1 MKKQLLS
8 TLVCAALG
16 IAAVSFDAAAQA
28 PGLAP
33 VVADISVIT
42 ATVEAV
48 DMANRVVT
56 LKDGSGNTAVLSVP
70 KGVTTFDTIKKGDTF
85 VVEYAEAMA
94 VGLSLAPKGSQPGT
108 SVMRKVTV
116 SANAVQRPFAD
127 EVDTS
132 FTSAKITYI
141 NAAAR
146 LAILQPANGKAI
158 RVKVDKQVLG
168 LEKFK
173 VGDEVIVEIV
183 TDLVIGFAPPVG
195 K

>member
-16 IAAVSFDAAAQA
+16 IAAVSFEAAAQA
-28 PGLAP
+28 PGLSP

-42 ATVEAV
+42 ATVDAI
-48 DMANRVVT
+48 DPATRMVT
-56 LKDGSGNTAVLSVP
+56 LKDATGNTAVLTVP
-70 KGVTTFDTIKKGDTF
+70 KSVTSFDTIKKGDTF
-85 VVEYAEAMA
+85 VVEYAEATA
-94 VGLSLAPKGSQPGT
+94 VGLALDPKGSSPGT

-116 SANAVQRPFAD
+116 SANGVQRPFAE

-146 LAILQPANGKAI
+146 LAVLQPANGKAI
-158 RVKVDKQVLG
+158 RVKVDKQILG

-173 VGDEVIVEIV
+173 VGDEVIVELV
-183 TDLVIGFAPPVG
+183 TDMVIGFAPPVG

>member
-1 MKKQLLS
+1 MRKQLFAG
-8 TLVCAALG
+8 LVCASIG
-16 IAAVSFDAAAQA
+16 IAAVSCDATAQA

-42 ATVEAV
+42 ATVDAI
-48 DMANRVVT
+48 DTANRTVT
-56 LKDGSGNTAVLSVP
+56 LRDASGNTAMLKVP
-70 KGVTTFDTIKKGDTF
+70 KSLTSFDTIKKGDTF
-85 VVEYAEAMA
+85 VVEYAEATA
-94 VGLSLAPKGSQPGT
+94 VGLSLAPKGTQPGT
-108 SVMRKVTV
+108 SVMHKVSV
-116 SANAVQRPFAD
+116 SANGVQRPFAE

-146 LAILQPANGKAI
+146 LAVLQPANGKPI

-173 VGDEVIVEIV
+173 VGDEVIMEIV
-183 TDLVIGFAPPVG
+183 SDMVIGFAPPVG

>member
-1 MKKQLLS
+1 MHK
-8 TLVCAALG
+8 
-16 IAAVSFDAAAQA
+16 VS
-28 PGLAP
+28 
-33 VVADISVIT
+33 
-42 ATVEAV
+42 
-48 DMANRVVT
+48 
-56 LKDGSGNTAVLSVP
+56 
-70 KGVTTFDTIKKGDTF
+70 
-85 VVEYAEAMA
+85 
-94 VGLSLAPKGSQPGT
+94 
-108 SVMRKVTV
+108 V
-116 SANAVQRPFAD
+116 SANGVQRPFAE

-146 LAILQPANGKAI
+146 LAVLQPANGKPI

-183 TDLVIGFAPPVG
+183 SDMVIGFAPPVG

>member
-8 TLVCAALG
+8 TLVWAALG
-16 IAAVSFDAAAQA
+16 IAAVSFEAGAQA

-42 ATVEAV
+42 ASVDAV
-48 DMANRVVT
+48 DMAARTVT
-56 LKDGSGNTAVLSVP
+56 LKDASGNTATLTVP
-70 KGVTTFDTIKKGDTF
+70 KSVTTFDTVKKGDTF

-108 SVMRKVTV
+108 SVMRKVSV
-116 SANAVQRPFAD
+116 SANGVQRPFAE

-146 LAILQPANGKAI
+146 LAVLQPANGKPI
-158 RVKVDKQVLG
+158 RVKLDRQILG

-173 VGDEVIVEIV
+173 VGDEVIAELVS
-183 TDLVIGFAPPVG
+183 DMVIGVAPPVG

>member
-16 IAAVSFDAAAQA
+16 IAAASFDASAQA
-28 PGLAP
+28 PGLVP
-33 VVADISVIT
+33 VMADISVIT
-42 ATVEAV
+42 ATVDAV
-48 DMANRVVT
+48 DAANRIVT
-56 LKDGSGNTAVLSVP
+56 LKDASGNTAMLTVP
-70 KGVTTFDTIKKGDTF
+70 KGVTSFDTIKKGETF

-94 VGLSLAPKGSQPGT
+94 VGLALAPKGTQPGT

-116 SANAVQRPFAD
+116 SANGVQRPFVE

-146 LAILQPANGKAI
+146 LAILQPASGMPI
-158 RVKVDKQVLG
+158 RVKVDKQILA

>member
-1 MKKQLLS
+1 MKKHFLS

-16 IAAVSFDAAAQA
+16 IGAVSLDAAAQA

-42 ATVEAV
+42 ATVDAIDPV
-48 DMANRVVT
+48 ARTVT
-56 LKDGSGNTAVLSVP
+56 LKDASGNTAVLSVP
-70 KGVTTFDTIKKGDTF
+70 KAVKSFDTIKKGDTF

-94 VGLSLAPKGSQPGT
+94 VGLALAPKGTQPGT
-108 SVMRKVTV
+108 SVMRKVSV
-116 SANAVQRPFAD
+116 SANGVQRPFAE

-146 LAILQPANGKAI
+146 LAVLQPANGKAI
-158 RVKVDKQVLG
+158 RVKVDKQILD